1 MAAYYKVDVVL
12 NSQAVQVGL
21 PSPQSVRVTLPL
33 VGPQG
38 LQGVQGEVGPI
49 GPVGPQGE
57 QGIQGEVGPAGT
69 TDYTQLQNVPATFP
83 PSAHTHTPS
92 EVGLGNVANAAQV
105 TAVTGTAPIVSSGG
119 TTPAISISAATTAAA
134 GSMSAADKLK
144 LDGIAA
150 GAEVN
155 VNADWNASSGDAQI
169 INKPTLGG
177 AAALN
182 VGTTAGTV
190 AAGNDSR
197 FADAA
202 ALTTGTLAD
211 ARLSSNVPLLDAA
224 NTFSANQTFSGT
236 NNVMPNQTTAAS
248 GSSIMTRDL
257 VGQEL
262 ARPRE
267 RMQATYWFGLQGL
280 GEWSTIGTG
289 AATGYIGG
297 GGFGGR
303 AIWTTT
309 RIGSNVAGAALRLG
323 NDVFFAA
330 SPFRFSDGGPL
341 TMRLRVRKSAVTTR
355 PAIAFIMGTRTATTM
370 WQANAYGFY
379 FVPQPTLS
387 WGAATAF
394 TQHQRINVNGVVWAV
409 STAGT
414 TGATEPA
421 WTDAI
426 DSTVSDG
433 TVTWRN
439 AGPHTSNKWMLGVGA
454 TNASDVVL
462 VDTLADGPSTV
473 NRQEVV
479 LVMRIDGTTS
489 TPYTVY
495 GSVERAAGTTAE
507 VTVTTSNN
515 DVRQPQIWSRH
526 DDDNAGALV
535 DPMLRYFSI
544 DATIQPLLL

>member
-1 MAAYYKVDVVL
+1 MAAYYKVEVTL

-211 ARLSSNVPLLDAA
+211 ARLSTNVPLKDAS
-224 NTFSANQTFSGT
+224 NTFTQNQTLDGT
-236 NNVMPNQTTAAS
+236 NNVAPNQTAAS
-248 GSSIMTRDL
+248 GSSLMTRALSDDRYFFL
-257 VGQEL
+257 RNNNIRVINVWANGGGTSVSGGSVGYNGL
-262 ARPRE
+262 SLNVRANAGAGNRARW
-267 RMQATYWFGLQGL
+267 TSFLH
-280 GEWSTIGTG
+280 IGTTRG
-289 AATGYIGG
+289 LDWSKRIRGTIVFNLNGDSRGTVRALIGENNSYTNG
-297 GGFGGR
+297 
-303 AIWTTT
+303 
-309 RIGSNVAGAALRLG
+309 L
-323 NDVFFAA
+323 
-330 SPFRFSDGGPL
+330 P
-341 TMRLRVRKSAVTTR
+341 TR
-355 PAIAFIMGTRTATTM
+355 PCA
-370 WQANAYGFY
+370 GFR
-379 FVPQPTLS
+379 VTGNTL
-387 WGAATAF
+387 TAF
-394 TQHQRINVNGVVWAV
+394 VH
-409 STAGT
+409 
-414 TGATEPA
+414 
-421 WTDAI
+421 
-426 DSTVSDG
+426 
-433 TVTWRN
+433 
-439 AGPHTSNKWMLGVGA
+439 
-454 TNASDVVL
+454 
-462 VDTLADGPSTV
+462 
-473 NRQEVV
+473 
-479 LVMRIDGTTS
+479 DGTTLTDHGTAS
-489 TPYTVY
+489 ISLSGNNWAFANRVFEFISDGAGNISYSLDGTAITG
-495 GSVERAAGTTAE
+495 GSGARTTQSNLSEAIHFVSESDAACTGVTDIEPLQVVVEQA
-507 VTVTTSNN
+507 
-515 DVRQPQIWSRH
+515 P
-526 DDDNAGALV
+526 
-535 DPMLRYFSI
+535 
-544 DATIQPLLL
+544 